1 MLILRVNFVAV
12 VAVAALYTKMTE
24 TVQLEEK
31 VKQMP
36 ECPGVYIMH
45 DAGGAII
52 YVGKAVNLHNRVR
65 SYFTSPDKLSP
76 KTQTLVS
83 RVNDIE
89 YYVTKTEQEALI
101 LELHLIKSHKPHY
114 NVRLKDDKSYPYLMI
129 DFNEEWPRLHITRR
143 FTKGVSRYFGP
154 FTDVGSLRAT
164 LKVLKRIFPL
174 RSCNKPIT
182 GTDSRPCLD
191 YHIHNCSGPCIG
203 AVTKKEYTEIVNQ
216 VIHFLEGKQ
225 EQVAADLQGRMEKAS
240 AAMDFER
247 AAILRDKLLAVQKV
261 ITEQHIAM
269 AVKDEQDAVAFAQ
282 DNDHAC
288 VQVFMVRNGM
298 LIGRESFILQGT
310 NGEEPSEIMGS
321 FVKQFYDKA
330 PSVPPLILLQY
341 PLEDKELIENWI
353 GEKRGGRVRI
363 AVPKRG
369 DKKELMG
376 IVIENARRSLE
387 QYKIREMTN
396 TASLNQA
403 LSELKAELNL
413 PKLPSRLEGYDIS
426 NIQGQ
431 DAVGSMVVF
440 VDGKP
445 KSSLYRRFKIKTVT
459 GADDY
464 AMLSE
469 VLKRRFKRISTKDSE
484 LEAPGAWTVVPDLVL
499 IDGGKGQLNAAL
511 EAMKEVDALSVPVMS
526 LAKENEEIYLP
537 KKSKPLVLDKSSP
550 GLQML
555 QRLRDEAH
563 RFAVGYHQKVHKK
576 GTFASALDGVPGIGP
591 KRRRALLKYFGSVK
605 AIREA
610 TAEEMAKA
618 GNMSIGLAQMAKK
631 YL

>member
-1 MLILRVNFVAV
+1 
-12 VAVAALYTKMTE
+12 VAALYIRMTN
-24 TVQLEEK
+24 TVELEEK

-65 SYFTSPDKLSP
+65 SYFGVSDKLSP

-83 RVNDIE
+83 KVNDIE
-89 YYVTKTEQEALI
+89 YYVTNSEQEALI

-203 AVTKKEYTEIVNQ
+203 AVTQEEYAEIVNQ

-269 AVKDEQDAVAFAQ
+269 AVKDEQDTVAFAQ

-310 NGEEPSEIMGS
+310 HGEEPSEIMGS

-330 PSVPPLILLQY
+330 PSVPPLILLQH
-341 PLEDKELIENWI
+341 PLEDKALIESWL
-353 GEKRGGRVRI
+353 GEKRGGKVRI

-376 IVIENARRSLE
+376 IVAENARRSLE

-413 PKLPSRLEGYDIS
+413 PKLPSRIEGYDIS

-484 LEAPGAWTVVPDLVL
+484 LEAQGAWTVVPDLVL
-499 IDGGKGQLNAAL
+499 IDGGRGQLNAAL

-537 KKSKPLVLDKSSP
+537 KKSKPLVLPKSSP

-618 GNMSIGLAQMAKK
+618 GNMSIGLAQMAKR